1 MALRAETVSALT
13 FRRLAWILGIQIV
26 VLAAL
31 GVVALDLYAHK
42 HLENVGGVN
51 MWGYRGPV
59 AHAKRPREVR
69 IAVVG
74 GTRAFGW
81 GLTAS
86 GTAASSMNTRMMLV
100 IDRPGTEPPPL
111 VILNLGRPGD
121 RVADY
126 PATIAHY
133 APLQPDFICLYDDL
147 GAGDVRPTWID
158 SGVFALTGYMPMLP
172 LALHEKGLALRFG
185 SVIQGYA
192 GTPVSPGPSA
202 FARAAGTLLEGAG
215 DVLASIDRGIA
226 RAAAAG
232 HRPAPPAA
240 ATAPYA
246 AQLQKAI
253 DAAHQHARGVVI
265 VVGPAE
271 SSEQRENRAAVES
284 IKARCATNRWCR
296 FVDLGG
302 ITKLLDPDL
311 RVDGW
316 NYGGDATW
324 AVAEAISPAALDL
337 MGFR

>member
-1 MALRAETVSALT
+1 MALRAETAPALT
-13 FRRLAWILGIQIV
+13 FRRLAWILGIQMV

-31 GVVALDLYAHK
+31 GVIALDLYAHK

-86 GTAASSMNTRMMLV
+86 GTTASSMNTRMMLV

-133 APLQPDFICLYDDL
+133 APLQVDFICLYDDL
-147 GAGDVRPTWID
+147 GAGDVRPNWID

-172 LALHEKGLALRFG
+172 LALHEKGLAFRFG

-192 GTPVSPGPSA
+192 GTPASPERPA
-202 FARAAGTLLEGAG
+202 FARAAGAVLEGAG
-215 DVLASIDRGIA
+215 DGLASIDRGIA
-226 RAAAAG
+226 RIAGRHPAA
-232 HRPAPPAA
+232 HAA
-240 ATAPYA
+240 ATYA
-246 AQLQKAI
+246 DQLQAAI
-253 DAAHQHARGVVI
+253 DAAHRSARGVI
-265 VVGPAE
+265 VVLGPAE
-271 SSEQRENRAAVES
+271 SVEQRENRAAVEG
-284 IKARCATNRWCR
+284 IKSQCAANRWCR

-302 ITKLLDPDL
+302 VAKLLDPEL